1 MTARIILAGAC
12 VVLAIHG
19 LIHLLGTVVYL
30 RVAEIDGFAF
40 KTTLLAGRVDVGE
53 PAIRIFGALWIV
65 PAAGFLVSAAG
76 LWFGWWWWLP
86 TAVASTIVSLL
97 LTTVDW
103 NVAYAGAIT
112 DMAIV
117 ILLLFASRAVR
128 LMW

>member
-1 MTARIILAGAC
+1 M
-12 VVLAIHG
+12 
-19 LIHLLGTVVYL
+19 
-30 RVAEIDGFAF
+30 
-40 KTTLLAGRVDVGE
+40 GE
-53 PAIRIFGALWIV
+53 PAIQIFGGLWIA

>member
-1 MTARIILAGAC
+1 M
-12 VVLAIHG
+12 
-19 LIHLLGTVVYL
+19 
-30 RVAEIDGFAF
+30 
-40 KTTLLAGRVDVGE
+40 GE
-53 PAIRIFGALWIV
+53 PAIQIFGALWIA